1 MTSGIVTIA
10 STKSAMEENSHAV
23 SSGIVNSSQWRTK
36 MTNDAFVAFW
46 TGMMAGAVIG
56 IFIFS
61 VVLAIIIDKRDQ
73 EESK

>member
-1 MTSGIVTIA
+1 
-10 STKSAMEENSHAV
+10 
-23 SSGIVNSSQWRTK
+23 

-61 VVLAIIIDKRDQ
+61 VVLAIIIDKRHE